1 MAQARQEAEE
11 LEADLWEQKYL
22 TPINNP
28 RFGMVCRTH
37 DIVYAKCSQLQY
49 TRTAKQSDK
58 FDKPDMSVGDCHIA
72 ANVAS
77 KTKLPTPFH
86 KIVIVIIGNKAQCV
100 PMLREEMTNYKLFNK
115 AIKEHIPTFDI
126 DLDCAWQHWTSIRS
140 AWMKAKMSD

>member
-49 TRTAKQSDK
+49 TRHARDSSDSE
-58 FDKPDMSVGDCHIA
+58 FSVADCVAA
-72 ANVAS
+72 ANLAAKS
-77 KTKLPTPFH
+77 KMPTPFH
-86 KIVIVIIGNKAQCV
+86 KNVIVILGNKVHCV
-100 PMLREEMTNYKLFNK
+100 PMTREQMTNYRLYVK
-115 AIKEHIPTFDI
+115 AIKESIPGFDS
-126 DLDCAWQHWTSIRS
+126 DKRCAWQCWTSVREY
-140 AWMKAKMSD
+140 WLQQKMKP